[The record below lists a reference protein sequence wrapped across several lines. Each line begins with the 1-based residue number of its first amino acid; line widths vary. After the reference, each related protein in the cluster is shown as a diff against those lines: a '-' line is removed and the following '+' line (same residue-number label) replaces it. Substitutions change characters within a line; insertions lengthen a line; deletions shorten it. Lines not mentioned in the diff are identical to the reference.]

1 MGKDEKIKVV
11 IVEDEPLI
19 AEDLRFLLNGIN
31 YTVIG
36 VAQSSLKA
44 MDLISTRK
52 PDIVLLDI
60 NIKGDKDGV
69 DIAHMLN
76 EQYKIPFIYLT
87 SYADQETIDRAKLT
101 MPYGYIVKPF
111 DERDLLS
118 SIEMALYRH
127 EQQHAQELPKLE
139 EVNQSLVTELTE
151 REYELLC
158 GLASG
163 LTNQQMA
170 EHFYISLNTVKF
182 HLKNLFSKMD
192 VVSRSAAVAKFYELK

>member
-1 MGKDEKIKVV
+1 MGIEKNIKVV

-19 AEDLRFLLNGIN
+19 AEDLRFLLNSIN

-44 MDLISTRK
+44 MDIIRTRK

-60 NIKGDKDGV
+60 SIKGDKDGV

-101 MPYGYIVKPF
+101 MPYGYIIKPF

-127 EQQHAQELPKLE
+127 EKQHSNELPKLE
-139 EVNQSLVTELTE
+139 DINQSLATEITE

-182 HLKNLFSKMD
+182 HLKNLFAKMD